1 MPSMVFW
8 ARSFMARIFA
18 PERPALRR
26 TGFRSFSISCGVGAR
41 PVELRALMRPKM
53 VAAALPEMDW

>member
-1 MPSMVFW
+1 
-8 ARSFMARIFA
+8 MARTFA

-26 TGFRSFSISCGVGAR
+26 TGFRSFSICSGEGAR
-41 PVELRALMRPKM
+41 PSEPRALMRPKM